1 LASNV
6 AWLNATLVQLDNFW
20 TSNTLIWDTWQHFKQ
35 GLFCVYIRKQLSYIV
50 LIWKKVEK
58 YIPKFFFKE
67 FFSKNTFR
75 TIDSWAK
82 KGRLEI

>member
-50 LIWKKVEK
+50 LIGLDKMCLC
-58 YIPKFFFKE
+58 
-67 FFSKNTFR
+67 NFR
-75 TIDSWAK
+75 FLDDQSLILGA
-82 KGRLEI
+82 